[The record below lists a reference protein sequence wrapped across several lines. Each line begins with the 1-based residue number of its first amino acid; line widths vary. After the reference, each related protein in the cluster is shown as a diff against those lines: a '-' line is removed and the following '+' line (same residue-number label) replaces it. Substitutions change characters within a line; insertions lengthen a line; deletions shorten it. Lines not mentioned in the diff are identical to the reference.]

1 MIDLPRSGPC
11 RHHECRRRAVRAGV
25 CIDHWQELHGT
36 GYGPWPAD
44 IEPQSWR
51 DRYLQRTGTPYE
63 DSERERVRRWREKI
77 RRNGAA

>member
-11 RHHECRRRAVRAGV
+11 RNRECRRRAVRAGV

-63 DSERERVRRWREKI
+63 ESERKRMWRRRQQI